1 MTGAGPD
8 RRRLV
13 PLRVLELAVR
23 RDHPVSPADWTAVK
37 RHARRG
43 TEAPEALRRAVRADA
58 DAILHSSDLGIAPV
72 WLMWGFAG
80 LAVLTALSWARTRS
94 TLSLLLV
101 LLYVALAAGIHVTR
115 TLRRARAETALHT
128 NPDPL

>member
-1 MTGAGPD
+1 
-8 RRRLV
+8 
-13 PLRVLELAVR
+13 
-23 RDHPVSPADWTAVK
+23 
-37 RHARRG
+37 
-43 TEAPEALRRAVRADA
+43 
-58 DAILHSSDLGIAPV
+58 
-72 WLMWGFAG
+72 MWGFAG

-128 NPDPL
+128 NPDPLCSPRTRS